1 MKEKL
6 ILNENYITIQ
16 GWMVT
21 NLKLKGNELLIFAL
35 IYGFCQLEGHKFN
48 GSLQYLADWTNSTKQ
63 SCINNL
69 KLLQEKELI
78 IKEEKEIN
86 GIKYC
91 TYSINFNGIQKSLI
105 GIQKS
110 LTNNIN
116 NNNSTNNINIIST
129 ENLETNTFDD
139 LKLQLKDKKENDKK
153 QKKIKDAITIKK
165 MLDNFT
171 ENEEVKEYLQKYLDI
186 RKKKG
191 LTPEQ
196 WKIILDDLRKEC
208 KRDKNYAIQEIKKAI
223 AGGWMKIIYI
233 DNFKGKTKTTYS
245 SKPNFDNTSN
255 HNAPKGISSMTKTEK
270 ENFINND
277 LARDENGNLLK
288 F

>member
-6 ILNENYITIQ
+6 ISNENYITIQ
-16 GWMVT
+16 GWMVS

-69 KLLQEKELI
+69 KILQEKELI

-91 TYSINFNGIQKSLI
+91 TYSINFNGIQKSLT

-110 LTNNIN
+110 LTNNIIN
-116 NNNSTNNINIIST
+116 NNISNINIT
-129 ENLETNTFDD
+129 NMENLETNSFND
-139 LKLQLKDKKENDKK
+139 LKKQLEDKKEIDKK
-153 QKKIKDAITIKK
+153 QKKIKDAITIKN

-171 ENEEVKEYLQKYLDI
+171 ENEEVKSYLQKYLDI

-191 LTPEQ
+191 LNPDQ

-208 KRDKNYAIQEIKKAI
+208 KTDKNYAIQEIKKAI
-223 AGGWMKIIYI
+223 AGGWLKIIY
-233 DNFKGKTKTTYS
+233 KQKTTYNYS
-245 SKPNFDNTSN
+245 SKPNFDNTADHNLLKALSN
-255 HNAPKGISSMTKTEK
+255 MNKEEK
-270 ENFINND
+270 ENFYNND
-277 LARDENGNLLK
+277 LAKDENGNFLK